1 MLGMVWGGIIVLMG
15 MSSLCRA
22 YLVRRIPICSLTWWQ
37 GTAIYQQAER
47 KYGPDEE
54 EDDQEEDEEDSS
66 EEDPEEQDLEEDET
80 TEELSTTRALC
91 RRPRRNIPDRG
102 VFDTLELLQLQ
113 TNRHHQCAPD
123 IDRNAK
129 AVDDEDG
136 NVEDFRKNLQHEFQ
150 ILGGGGSDNGTTL
163 V

>member
-66 EEDPEEQDLEEDET
+66 EEDPEEQDLEEEET
-80 TEELSTTRALC
+80 TEKLSTTMALC
-91 RRPRRNIPDRG
+91 RHRQNIPDRG
-102 VFDTLELLQLQ
+102 VFDNFKSLQLQ
-113 TNRHHQCAPD
+113 
-123 IDRNAK
+123 NAK
-129 AVDDEDG
+129 AVDEEDG

-150 ILGGGGSDNGTTL
+150 ILGGGGSESGTTM